1 MLFLRSFQHAITWS
15 IKCVW
20 RFLNLPWHYGTF
32 VLKQLNML
40 IYNDSNEDT
49 QFRYQ
54 YSADGHV
61 AIMAYLQY
69 CG

>member
-1 MLFLRSFQHAITWS
+1 
-15 IKCVW
+15 
-20 RFLNLPWHYGTF
+20 
-32 VLKQLNML
+32 ML
-40 IYNDSNEDT
+40 IYNDSNEDA